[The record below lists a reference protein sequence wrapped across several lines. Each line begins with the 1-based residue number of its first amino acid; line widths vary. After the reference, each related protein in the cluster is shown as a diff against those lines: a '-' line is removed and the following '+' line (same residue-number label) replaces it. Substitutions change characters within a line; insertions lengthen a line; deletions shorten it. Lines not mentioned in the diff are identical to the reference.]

1 MKKEETDLL
10 KRCGTE
16 NPFTV
21 PEGYFANFTEQL
33 MDKLPERE
41 IQPAPQLTLWARVKP
56 WVYMAAMFCGLM
68 LSVRM
73 FVGEK
78 ETQSPAAGT
87 MGDMEFSEVP
97 DEYIDPGPARRSPSH
112 LPRHTGRRRG
122 TENLT
127 LRS

>member
-21 PEGYFANFTEQL
+21 PEGYFERFTEQL
-33 MDKLPERE
+33 MEKLPERE
-41 IQPAPQLTLWARVKP
+41 AQPAPKLTLWTRVKP

-68 LSVRM
+68 LSVRT

-78 ETQSPAAGT
+78 QSQSPAAISGT
-87 MGDMEFSEVP
+87 TDFTEVP
-97 DEYIDPGPARRSPSH
+97 DEYIDPIVNQTMMDDYTLYQYLTDAD
-112 LPRHTGRRRG
+112 
-122 TENLT
+122 TEIYK
-127 LRS
+127 

>member
-21 PEGYFANFTEQL
+21 PEGYFERFTEQL
-33 MDKLPERE
+33 MKKLPERE
-41 IQPAPQLTLWARVKP
+41 AQPAPKLTLWTRVKP

-78 ETQSPAAGT
+78 QSQSPAAT
-87 MGDMEFSEVP
+87 SEMTDFTEVP
-97 DEYIDPGPARRSPSH
+97 DEYIDPIVNQTMMDDYTLYQYLTDAD
-112 LPRHTGRRRG
+112 
-122 TENLT
+122 TEIYK
-127 LRS
+127 

>member
-21 PEGYFANFTEQL
+21 PEGYFERFTEQL
-33 MDKLPERE
+33 MEKLPERE
-41 IQPAPQLTLWARVKP
+41 AQPVPKLTLWTRVKP

-78 ETQSPAAGT
+78 QSQSPAAISGT
-87 MGDMEFSEVP
+87 TDFTEVP
-97 DEYIDPGPARRSPSH
+97 DEYIDPIVNQTMMDDYTLYQYLTDAD
-112 LPRHTGRRRG
+112 
-122 TENLT
+122 TEIYK
-127 LRS
+127 

>member
-21 PEGYFANFTEQL
+21 PEGYFERFTEQL
-33 MDKLPERE
+33 MEKLPERE
-41 IQPAPQLTLWARVKP
+41 AQPAPKLTLWTRVKP

-78 ETQSPAAGT
+78 QSQSPSAASET
-87 MGDMEFSEVP
+87 TDFTEVP
-97 DEYIDPGPARRSPSH
+97 DEYIDPIVNQTMMDDYTLYQYLTDAD
-112 LPRHTGRRRG
+112 
-122 TENLT
+122 TEIYK
-127 LRS
+127 

>member
-21 PEGYFANFTEQL
+21 PEGYFERFTEQL
-33 MDKLPERE
+33 MEQLPERE
-41 IQPAPQLTLWARVKP
+41 AQPAPKLTLWTRVKP

-78 ETQSPAAGT
+78 QSQSPTAT
-87 MGDMEFSEVP
+87 PETTDFTEVP
-97 DEYIDPGPARRSPSH
+97 DEYIDPIVNQTMMDDYTLYQYLTDAD
-112 LPRHTGRRRG
+112 
-122 TENLT
+122 TEIYK
-127 LRS
+127 

>member
-21 PEGYFANFTEQL
+21 PEGYFEHFTEQL
-33 MDKLPERE
+33 MEKLPERE
-41 IQPAPQLTLWARVKP
+41 MQPAPKLTLWTRVKP

-78 ETQSPAAGT
+78 QSQSPAVPSET
-87 MGDMEFSEVP
+87 TDFTEVP
-97 DEYIDPGPARRSPSH
+97 DEYIDPIVNQTMMDDYTLYQYLTDAD
-112 LPRHTGRRRG
+112 
-122 TENLT
+122 TEIYK
-127 LRS
+127 

>member
-21 PEGYFANFTEQL
+21 PEGYFERFTEQL
-33 MDKLPERE
+33 MEKLPERE
-41 IQPAPQLTLWARVKP
+41 VQPAPKLTLWTRVKP

-78 ETQSPAAGT
+78 QSPAASET
-87 MGDMEFSEVP
+87 IDFTEVP
-97 DEYIDPGPARRSPSH
+97 DEYIDPIVNQTMMDDYTLYQYLTDAD
-112 LPRHTGRRRG
+112 
-122 TENLT
+122 TEIYK
-127 LRS
+127 

>member
-21 PEGYFANFTEQL
+21 PEGYFECFTEQL
-33 MDKLPERE
+33 IEKLPERE
-41 IQPAPQLTLWARVKP
+41 AQPAPKLTLWTRVKP

-78 ETQSPAAGT
+78 QSQSPAAASET
-87 MGDMEFSEVP
+87 TDFTEVP
-97 DEYIDPGPARRSPSH
+97 DEYIDPIVNQTMMDDYTLCQYLTDAD
-112 LPRHTGRRRG
+112 
-122 TENLT
+122 TEIYK
-127 LRS
+127 

>member
-21 PEGYFANFTEQL
+21 PEGYFERFTEQL
-33 MDKLPERE
+33 IEKLPERE
-41 IQPAPQLTLWARVKP
+41 AQPAPQLTLWTRVKP

-78 ETQSPAAGT
+78 QSQSPAASET
-87 MGDMEFSEVP
+87 TDFTEVP
-97 DEYIDPGPARRSPSH
+97 DEYIDPIVNQTMMDDYTLYQYLTDAD
-112 LPRHTGRRRG
+112 
-122 TENLT
+122 TEIYK
-127 LRS
+127 

>member
-21 PEGYFANFTEQL
+21 PEGYFERFTEQL
-33 MDKLPERE
+33 MEKLPERE
-41 IQPAPQLTLWARVKP
+41 AQPAPKLTLWTRVKP

-68 LSVRM
+68 LSVRI

-78 ETQSPAAGT
+78 QSQSPAAT
-87 MGDMEFSEVP
+87 SETTDFTEVP
-97 DEYIDPGPARRSPSH
+97 DEYIDPIVNQTMMDDYTLYQYLTDAD
-112 LPRHTGRRRG
+112 
-122 TENLT
+122 TEIYK
-127 LRS
+127 

>member
-21 PEGYFANFTEQL
+21 PEGYFERFTEQL
-33 MDKLPERE
+33 MEKLPERE
-41 IQPAPQLTLWARVKP
+41 AQPAPKLTLWTRVKP

-78 ETQSPAAGT
+78 QSQSPAAISGT
-87 MGDMEFSEVP
+87 TDFTEVP
-97 DEYIDPGPARRSPSH
+97 DEYIDPIVNQTMMDDYTLYQYLTDAD
-112 LPRHTGRRRG
+112 
-122 TENLT
+122 TEIYK
-127 LRS
+127 